1 MKEPKSIWLKDMR
14 TPISPIN
21 SEEVVTTNIG
31 LVYKV
36 VNKLKVSS
44 FDRDDLIQAGLMGLF
59 KAAQRFDNS
68 KGFAFSTYA
77 MPFIVGNI
85 KKELRQ
91 DRIIRISTYF
101 QPLIKSIAF
110 ENDCLS
116 YQEMATKYN
125 TTVENV
131 AIACGHVSGV
141 ISLDKIENLGITIPF
156 FNKNTIDFSILT
168 PNEERLIKLRFYENL
183 SQSEIAKRL
192 KLSQTTISRK
202 LKKIMNKLRK
212 G

>member
-1 MKEPKSIWLKDMR
+1 
-14 TPISPIN
+14 
-21 SEEVVTTNIG
+21 
-31 LVYKV
+31 
-36 VNKLKVSS
+36 
-44 FDRDDLIQAGLMGLF
+44 
-59 KAAQRFDNS
+59 
-68 KGFAFSTYA
+68 
-77 MPFIVGNI
+77 
-85 KKELRQ
+85 
-91 DRIIRISTYF
+91 
-101 QPLIKSIAF
+101 
-110 ENDCLS
+110 
-116 YQEMATKYN
+116 MATKYN

-202 LKKIMNKLRK
+202 LKKL
-212 G
+212 